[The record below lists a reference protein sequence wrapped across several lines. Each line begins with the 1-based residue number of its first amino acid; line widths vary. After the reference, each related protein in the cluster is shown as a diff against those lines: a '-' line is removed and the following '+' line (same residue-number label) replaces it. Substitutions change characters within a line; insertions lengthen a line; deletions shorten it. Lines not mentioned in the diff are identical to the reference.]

1 VAVTRRPSR
10 ARYLLLILVLLAV
23 TLVTLNQRGGSG
35 TLGSVRA
42 KVQDVTS
49 PIQRVV
55 HSALQPIGNFLSG
68 AADYGSLKKENQ
80 RLLQQL
86 ANQQNQGLAASAA
99 EAQANSVLAQQHLP
113 FVGNI
118 PTVTAEVIDNDPS
131 NFEDTVTINKGT
143 RSGIAVGQPVVVTD
157 GLAGTIADASPN
169 TAVVRLLTD
178 PSFVVGIRLG
188 NLVGSA
194 EGEGLGEPMQ
204 VTFDQPVTPGGISST
219 STTTPTTASPTTTTP
234 TTAAGSSA
242 KGTKPKSPGSKA
254 PSAGTGFTLTKGT
267 AVYTSGLDLE
277 TFPRGIPVARVASF
291 SDPPSAPEPTVTL
304 TPLVNLSQ
312 LDFVQVELWAPQTG
326 GS

>member
-113 FVGNI
+113 FVGDI

-143 RSGIAVGQPVVVTD
+143 DSGIAMGQPVVVTG

-178 PSFVVGIRLG
+178 PSFVVGIKLG
-188 NLVGSA
+188 GLVGSA

-204 VTFDQPVTPGGISST
+204 VTFDQPVTPGGVSST
-219 STTTPTTASPTTTTP
+219 STTTPASTTP
-234 TTAAGSSA
+234 TTVPAASGA
-242 KGTKPKSPGSKA
+242 KGTKPKSSGSKA
-254 PSAGTGFTLTKGT
+254 SSAGTSFTLTKGT

-277 TFPRGIPVARVASF
+277 TFPRGIPVARIASF
-291 SDPPSAPEPTVTL
+291 SDPASAPEPTVTL